1 MRKIIISIN
10 PKYVENILSGAK
22 RFEYRTKVSKDD
34 VNSLLIYETYPVKKI
49 VAEAEVIGIISMRP
63 KDLWDATSEYG
74 GISRE
79 DFERY
84 FEGREIAYAY
94 RLGKITKFDKPLP
107 IADFGFRA
115 APQSFVYVR

>member
-10 PKYVENILSGAK
+10 PKYVENILSGVK

-49 VAEAEVIGIISMRP
+49 VAEAEVIGIVSMPP
-63 KDLWDATSEYG
+63 KDLWEATNQCG

-79 DFERY
+79 EFDRY
-84 FEGREIAYAY
+84 FDGREIAYAY
-94 RLGKITKFDKPLP
+94 RLGKITKFDTP
-107 IADFGFRA
+107 ISITDFGFRT